1 MMGLF
6 ALTLI
11 LFRLKQLVFSV
22 FFLFLVLNIKTMF
35 KVAAGT
41 VFIASAYQ
49 LLRRGSTYDQFVTAV
64 NTCVLPAGVK
74 LIQIAKGSVILKVQ
88 AEDIS
93 ALDTLWGSYSDGTL
107 GESLQD
113 IFVTSV
119 FGKQVEVIVTIDQQ
133 EYENAR
139 KELISKV
146 QGKFITIV
154 KTK

>member
-1 MMGLF
+1 
-6 ALTLI
+6 
-11 LFRLKQLVFSV
+11 
-22 FFLFLVLNIKTMF
+22 MF

-74 LIQIAKGSVILKVQ
+74 LIQIAKGSVILKVH

>member
-1 MMGLF
+1 
-6 ALTLI
+6 
-11 LFRLKQLVFSV
+11 
-22 FFLFLVLNIKTMF
+22 MF

-139 KELISKV
+139 KELIS
-146 QGKFITIV
+146 
-154 KTK
+154 

>member
-1 MMGLF
+1 
-6 ALTLI
+6 
-11 LFRLKQLVFSV
+11 
-22 FFLFLVLNIKTMF
+22 MF

-41 VFIASAYQ
+41 VFIACAYQ

>member
-1 MMGLF
+1 
-6 ALTLI
+6 
-11 LFRLKQLVFSV
+11 
-22 FFLFLVLNIKTMF
+22 MF
-35 KVAAGT
+35 KVAAGA
-41 VFIASAYQ
+41 VFMASAYQ

-74 LIQIAKGSVILKVQ
+74 LIQIAEGSVILKVQ

-93 ALDTLWGSYSDGTL
+93 ALDTLWGLYTDGML
-107 GESLQD
+107 RESLQD
-113 IFVTSV
+113 IFVTFV
-119 FGKQVEVIVTIDQQ
+119 FGKQEEVVVTIDQQ
-133 EYENAR
+133 EYKNAR

>member
-1 MMGLF
+1 
-6 ALTLI
+6 
-11 LFRLKQLVFSV
+11 
-22 FFLFLVLNIKTMF
+22 MF
-35 KVAAGT
+35 KVAAGA
-41 VFIASAYQ
+41 VFIGSAYQ
-49 LLRRGSTYDQFVTAV
+49 LLRRGSTYDQFITAV

-74 LIQIAKGSVILKVQ
+74 LIQIAEGSVILKVQ

-139 KELISKV
+139 KELIGKV

>member
-22 FFLFLVLNIKTMF
+22 FFFLFLVLNIKTMF

-139 KELISKV
+139 KELIS
-146 QGKFITIV
+146 
-154 KTK
+154 